1 MSDKNNDN
9 FFKEKIYNICI
20 ENNKSEEEKYYLK
33 LLNEEAKNKDILLQV
48 RIDEQYDKMI
58 SILETTL
65 NKNRSE
71 IIRLAIDNLF
81 EDYFLKK
88 KNVEKLNKKFK
99 EEQLKEETFYILMK
113 LKSIYDSNN
122 VEKYIKAIINNLNSL
137 EEKSKK

>member
-1 MSDKNNDN
+1 MSDKNNNN
-9 FFKEKIYNICI
+9 FSKEKIYNICI
-20 ENNKSEEEKYYLK
+20 ENNKNEKEQYYFK

-88 KNVEKLNKKFK
+88 KNVEKLNRKFK
-99 EEQLKEETFYILMK
+99 EEQLQEETFYILMK
-113 LKSIYDSNN
+113 LKNIYDSNN
-122 VEKYIKAIINNLNSL
+122 IEKYVKAIINNLNSL